1 MRAAVCN
8 ILSLLFL
15 LLTVFADVD
24 ASETISRGL
33 SLIPND
39 RIAISE
45 IGEAYTYAVE
55 IAASISGNR
64 NRDGKSKACWGIEW
78 TDKNGFVIMRATVGW
93 HNTDFGNAFDR
104 RYLTLSVS
112 KVSSSGSEK
121 LFSTDLDKNVEL
133 YGGKNCLWLEANNGN
148 ISFHVGSEV
157 MNYAG
162 SVKTPSE
169 ATSMMLFATRPL
181 KVEYMACRI
190 EKDVAATL
198 DTDMNACELESYF
211 ETVNNDVEGK
221 WAFLDRDTDSRYS
234 ELGGRYEL
242 AVVSIGFLKKHQ
254 TPENYAD
261 MMKIYPSLEN
271 EGSFAV
277 VLMSGA
283 SVNSRR
289 WKPFMIKGFLI
300 PTIFD
305 RHYTLLW
312 YDSYMNLMANE
323 MSADISADDAILTL
337 TFPLNHAIMRFS
349 RCR

>member
-1 MRAAVCN
+1 
-8 ILSLLFL
+8 
-15 LLTVFADVD
+15 
-24 ASETISRGL
+24 
-33 SLIPND
+33 
-39 RIAISE
+39 
-45 IGEAYTYAVE
+45 
-55 IAASISGNR
+55 
-64 NRDGKSKACWGIEW
+64 
-78 TDKNGFVIMRATVGW
+78 
-93 HNTDFGNAFDR
+93 
-104 RYLTLSVS
+104 
-112 KVSSSGSEK
+112 
-121 LFSTDLDKNVEL
+121 
-133 YGGKNCLWLEANNGN
+133 
-148 ISFHVGSEV
+148 
-157 MNYAG
+157 
-162 SVKTPSE
+162 
-169 ATSMMLFATRPL
+169 
-181 KVEYMACRI
+181 
-190 EKDVAATL
+190 
-198 DTDMNACELESYF
+198 MNACELESYF

-261 MMKIYPSLEN
+261 MMKICPSLEN

-337 TFPLNHAIMRFS
+337 KFPLNHAIMRFS